1 MPSSSSQWFSHLKET
16 PARWIWPR
24 FAAPVPRNQ
33 VALFHAEVVPPAG
46 TRRVELSVSAE
57 GRYTLWLNDEREPL
71 GRGPA
76 RTDLL
81 HRSVDRFDLES
92 EGTGEAAKPV
102 HVWAQ
107 VRYFPGPPEAP
118 IAEMVGPLPGFLAI
132 VRFLDE
138 AGRLLGTAGTDGS
151 WRAVACGSPETR
163 AIRHGWVH
171 FSIGHAECQRSSM
184 FPPDWRKSA
193 APTDPRWML
202 PEVMEEPYFRGD
214 PGVPW
219 GTSGRAWL
227 AEREIPFPE
236 ERPVF
241 PRQVVRLVDEAWR
254 ETDSHHVR
262 LAANEVATLRL
273 DLGEHVNAYYRV
285 HLRGAGTRCMITASE
300 VLLTA
305 TEPPKKS
312 FSLDAA
318 GTRFV
323 PVMDEYVLEGEEFTF
338 DSAHWRAFRFLEV
351 TVHAGPRGGELGT
364 FELIGTSYPHAED
377 FSLETREEPECET
390 LQKIVDVS
398 WRTLRDCS
406 WETYMDCP
414 GYEQLQYVGDARVQ
428 CLITYVTTGD
438 VTLPVQALRA
448 FDRSRLPEG
457 LTQSRYPASA
467 QQIIPTFS
475 LIYVLMIED
484 YLEHAGDEAL
494 VAELRP
500 GIAPILN
507 WFTQFTDTDTGL
519 IGYVPYW
526 PFVDWVNGWENGVP
540 PHAPDAASAPGK
552 VAAFTGASA
561 SINLLYLLALQSA
574 TRIYD
579 RAKPGSGTFYN
590 SRAAALKQRVFDTF
604 FDGRKGLLCDVPI
617 AQHRGKSG
625 IYSQHAQ
632 ALGVLGEVF
641 SPSDARRAM
650 GAALDPQ
657 NVLWPNETVAWGE
670 KESPASHETR
680 FIAPASL
687 YFLFYVSEAVA
698 KLRMGEY
705 VWPMLAPFRTALA
718 RGSTTWPE
726 AFEPARSECH
736 AWSAWPLYFLA
747 RHALG
752 IAPPSLEDNR
762 LRVRPLHCPPL
773 SHLAGRFQT
782 HQGAVQVDVEWKNGK
797 REIKATGPA
806 LDVLAE

>member
-1 MPSSSSQWFSHLKET
+1 MPRSSYWFSHLKET
-16 PARWIWPR
+16 AARWIWPR

-33 VALFHAEVVPPAG
+33 MALFHAELMPPPG
-46 TRRVELSVSAE
+46 TRRVELFVSAE
-57 GRYTLWLNDEREPL
+57 GRYTLWVNDEREPL

-76 RTDLL
+76 RTDSL
-81 HRSVDRFDLES
+81 HRSLDPFDLES
-92 EGTGEAAKPV
+92 EGVTKAIQ
-102 HVWAQ
+102 VWAQ
-107 VRYFPGPPEAP
+107 VRYLPGAPEAP
-118 IAEMVGPLPGFLAI
+118 VAEMVGPLPGLLAM
-132 VRFLDE
+132 VRFLDD
-138 AGRLLGTAGTDGS
+138 AGHLLGTAGTDGS
-151 WRAVACGSPETR
+151 WRAVACGSPEMIP
-163 AIRHGWVH
+163 IRHGWTH
-171 FSIGHAECQRSSM
+171 FWIGHAERQRSPM
-184 FPPDWRKSA
+184 FPADWRKSA
-193 APTDPRWML
+193 APADPRWTE
-202 PEVMEEPYFRGD
+202 PEVLEEPYFKGD
-214 PGVPW
+214 PSIPW
-219 GTSGRAWL
+219 GTGGRAWL
-227 AEREIPFPE
+227 TEREIPFPE

-241 PRQVVRLVDEAWR
+241 ARHMVRLVEGVWQA
-254 ETDSHHVR
+254 TDSHHVQLPAND
-262 LAANEVATLRL
+262 LAVFRL

-285 HLRGAGTRCMITASE
+285 HLRGDGTRCTITSSE
-300 VLLTA
+300 VLLTTA
-305 TEPPKKS
+305 EPPKKA
-312 FSLDAA
+312 FSLDTP
-318 GTRFV
+318 GTRFI
-323 PVMDEYVLEGEEFTF
+323 PVMDEYALEGEEFTF
-338 DSAHWRAFRFLEV
+338 ESAHWRAFRFLV
-351 TVHAGPRGGELGT
+351 VPVYAGARGGELLSL
-364 FELIGTSYPHAED
+364 ELIGTGYPHAAD
-377 FSLETREEPECET
+377 FSLETPEEPERET

-398 WRTLRDCS
+398 WRTLRDCT

-414 GYEQLQYVGDARVQ
+414 AYEQLQYVGDSRIQ
-428 CLITYVTTGD
+428 CLLTYVTTGD

-457 LTQSRYPASA
+457 LTQSRYPSST

-475 LIYVLMIED
+475 LLYILMIED

-526 PFVDWVNGWENGVP
+526 PFVDWVNGWENGIP
-540 PHAPDAASAPGK
+540 PHAPDAAAAPGK
-552 VAAFTGASA
+552 VARYAGTSA

-579 RAKPGSGTFYN
+579 RAKPGSGNFYN

-604 FDGRKGLLCDVPI
+604 FDSRKGLLCDVPI
-617 AQHRGKSG
+617 AQHRGKPG

-632 ALGVLGEVF
+632 ALGVLAEVF

-650 GAALDPQ
+650 AMALDPQ
-657 NVLWPNETVAWGE
+657 HVLWPNETVAWGE
-670 KESPASHETR
+670 KESPASQESR

-687 YFLFYVSEAVA
+687 YFLFYVGEAIA
-698 KLRMGEY
+698 KLRMGEC
-705 VWPMLAPFRTALA
+705 VWPLLAPFRTALA

-752 IAPPSLEDNR
+752 IGPPSLEDNR
-762 LRVRPLHCPPL
+762 LRVRPLRCPPFH
-773 SHLAGRFQT
+773 HLTGHFQT
-782 HQGAVQVDVEWKNGK
+782 HKGAVHVDVQWKNGK

-806 LDVLAE
+806 LEILSD